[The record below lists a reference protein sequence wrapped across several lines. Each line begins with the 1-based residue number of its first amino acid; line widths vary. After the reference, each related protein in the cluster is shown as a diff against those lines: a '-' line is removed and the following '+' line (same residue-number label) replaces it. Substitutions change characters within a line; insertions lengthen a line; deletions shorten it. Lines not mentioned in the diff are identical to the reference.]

1 MFLYI
6 TIRLKPFFAFKIA
19 KQEYHGCHTDRNHAR
34 IAESPFNLGNRDKV
48 HAVPTRNQR
57 KR

>member
-6 TIRLKPFFAFKIA
+6 IIRLKPFFAFKIA

-34 IAESPFNLGNRDKV
+34 IAESPFNLGNHDKI
-48 HAVPTRNQR
+48 Q
-57 KR
+57 K